1 MERRSMFDINGEQC
15 IGCKECIRDCPKKT
29 IYYIKGKGK
38 INNKGCLKCGH
49 CIAICP
55 VEAVSTD
62 TYSMEEV
69 IPYDNRTFSITPDN
83 LLNFIKFRRTMRRFQ
98 ARKIEKE
105 VICKI
110 IEAGRFT
117 ETVGNSQ
124 DVSYIV
130 VSEQLN
136 LLKQL
141 SFESLK
147 KKGEELLANPS
158 KEDPSLNHYASAW
171 IGYYR
176 KYQKDPDGFDPLLNH
191 APTVIFVVCDHLI
204 DGGLASSNLELMA
217 NAMGIGVLFSGF
229 LVEAAKASNKIR
241 DYLKV
246 PKGKHIVS
254 ALVMG
259 YPDAKYYRTVP
270 RAKAEI
276 NWL

>member
-1 MERRSMFDINGEQC
+1 MFEIDGEKC
-15 IGCKECIRDCPKKT
+15 IGCKECIKDCPTKT
-29 IYYIKGKGK
+29 IYFIKGKGK

-62 TYSMEEV
+62 TYSMDE
-69 IPYDNRTFSITPDN
+69 ILPYDNKTFSIPPEN
-83 LLNFIKFRRTMRRFQ
+83 LLNFIKFRRTTRRFQ
-98 ARKIEKE
+98 SKKIEKE

-110 IEAGRFT
+110 IEVGRFT

-130 VSEQLN
+130 VSNQLN
-136 LLKQL
+136 QLKQL

-147 KKGEELLANPS
+147 QKGEEFLVKPS
-158 KEDPSLNHYASAW
+158 QDDPSLNSYASTW
-171 IGYYR
+171 ISYYR
-176 KYQKDPDGFDPLLNH
+176 QYQKDPDGFDPLLNH
-191 APTVIFVVCDHLI
+191 APMVIFVACDHLI

-217 NAMGIGVLFSGF
+217 NAMGLGVLFSGF
-229 LVEAAKASNKIR
+229 LVEAAKASKEIR
-241 DYLKV
+241 DFLQVSEK
-246 PKGKHIVS
+246 KHIVS

-259 YPDAKYYRTVP
+259 YPDAKYHRTVP

-276 NWL
+276 SWL